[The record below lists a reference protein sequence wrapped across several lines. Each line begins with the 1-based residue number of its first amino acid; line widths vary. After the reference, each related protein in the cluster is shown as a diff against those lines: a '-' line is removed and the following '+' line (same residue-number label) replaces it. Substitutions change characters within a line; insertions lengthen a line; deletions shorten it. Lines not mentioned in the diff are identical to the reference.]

1 MTLKQLWK
9 TVRDHT
15 VFGLTFWKRSVTN
28 SGIRLSLKAA
38 SPRVRFAL
46 LTGYEVEDVRLC
58 ERFLDRQDRVLE
70 LGSAVGFIALFC
82 LKKIGIKDY
91 AMVEANP
98 HLFEVVRENF
108 ALNQMPVPQLLHLAA
123 GPVDGDVTFNVSRD
137 YFAST
142 LLAHD
147 PSTEPVAVQQRTIP
161 SILAQLTFTPNVLIM
176 DIEGGETQIPTA
188 HLCLFDKIIVEF
200 HARFV
205 GEAAIERIVSA
216 LLSNGYALAATDNWS
231 NVFIRNPAQ
240 AAAAPASHQVVH
252 A

>member
-9 TVRDHT
+9 TVRDHM
-15 VFGLTFWKRSVTN
+15 VFGLTFWKQSVN
-28 SGIRLSLKAA
+28 NRGIRLSLKAA

-58 ERFLDRQDRVLE
+58 QQFLEPEDRVLE
-70 LGSAVGFIALFC
+70 LGSAVGFITLFC
-82 LKKIGIKDY
+82 LKNIGIKDY

-142 LLAHD
+142 LLALD

-161 SILAQLTFTPNVLIM
+161 SILAELTFTPNVLIM
-176 DIEGGETQIPTA
+176 DIEGGETQIPIE

-205 GEAAIERIVSA
+205 GDAAIDRIVSE
-216 LLSNGYALAATDNWS
+216 LLANGYALAATDNWS
-231 NVFIRNPAQ
+231 NVFVRNPAQ
-240 AAAAPASHQVVH
+240 SATAPSPRQVAH